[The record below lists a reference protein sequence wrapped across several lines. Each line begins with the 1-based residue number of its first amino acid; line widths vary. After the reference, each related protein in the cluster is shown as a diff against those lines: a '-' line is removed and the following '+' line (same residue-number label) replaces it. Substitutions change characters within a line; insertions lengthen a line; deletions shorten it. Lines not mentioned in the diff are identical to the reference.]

1 MKTIVLRSLAGVA
14 VLSVMAAGVLACGSP
29 SQQQESKFPPREP
42 GCEILLFPENPSYQT
57 ENIGPVQASCDET
70 VSDED
75 CLRTLKDAACK
86 LGADTIWGVNE
97 TPTIEAGKKKF
108 SGRAAHQK

>member
-1 MKTIVLRSLAGVA
+1 MKTIDLRSLAGVA
-14 VLSVMAAGVLACGSP
+14 VSFVMGLACGSSSP
-29 SQQQESKFPPREP
+29 QQESKFPPREP
-42 GCEILLFPENPSYQT
+42 GCEILIFPEHPSYQT
-57 ENIGPVQASCDET
+57 ENIGPVQARCDET
-70 VSDED
+70 ISDEE